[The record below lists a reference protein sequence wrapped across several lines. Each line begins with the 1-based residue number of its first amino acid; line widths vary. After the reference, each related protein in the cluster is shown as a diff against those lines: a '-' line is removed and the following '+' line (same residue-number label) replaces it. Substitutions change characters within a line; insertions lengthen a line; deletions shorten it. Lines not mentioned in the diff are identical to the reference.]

1 MIKSL
6 YSKVF
11 AKYYDSFISSFE
23 AKIKGDRKNML
34 GKLNGVILDVG
45 SGTGVNFEFFN
56 NHVKVFAVEPSKSM
70 LKKSIIKVKN
80 KNIELLNLGIND
92 EKLHVIIKENSLDAI
107 ISTLVLCTVKNPELA
122 LDNFKKWLKP
132 NGKLIVL
139 EHIHSNKK
147 MKATIETLI
156 NPFWKII
163 GDGCNLNRHTDKLI
177 KEKGFVVKEESYFT
191 IGLRMHKAEYYIN

>member
-23 AKIKGDRKNML
+23 AKIKRDRKNML

-70 LKKSIIKVKN
+70 LKKSIIKVRN
-80 KNIELLNLGIND
+80 KI
-92 EKLHVIIKENSLDAI
+92 
-107 ISTLVLCTVKNPELA
+107 
-122 LDNFKKWLKP
+122 
-132 NGKLIVL
+132 
-139 EHIHSNKK
+139 
-147 MKATIETLI
+147 
-156 NPFWKII
+156 
-163 GDGCNLNRHTDKLI
+163 
-177 KEKGFVVKEESYFT
+177 
-191 IGLRMHKAEYYIN
+191 

>member
-1 MIKSL
+1 M
-6 YSKVF
+6 
-11 AKYYDSFISSFE
+11 
-23 AKIKGDRKNML
+23 
-34 GKLNGVILDVG
+34 
-45 SGTGVNFEFFN
+45 
-56 NHVKVFAVEPSKSM
+56 
-70 LKKSIIKVKN
+70 
-80 KNIELLNLGIND
+80 GIND